1 VEDFL
6 VRALLGGVG
15 VALAAGPLGCI
26 MVWRR
31 MAYFG
36 AALSHSA
43 LLGVALGLLL
53 GTNVSLAV
61 LLFCLLLGLLLFLL
75 ERQRVLPRDTL
86 LGILAHASL
95 AVGLVVV
102 SFMEGLRIDLMGYLF
117 GDILA
122 VSVADLYLI
131 YGLSVGVLV
140 GLLFLWRPLLSVTV
154 NEDVAAVEGV
164 PVGPVRLAYT
174 LMIAVIVAV
183 GMKLV
188 GVLLIVSL
196 LIIPAAAARQ
206 LSPNPES
213 MAVLAALIGCLS
225 VLLGL
230 YGSLAWDVP
239 SGPFIVVV
247 ATVLFT
253 ATLAWPGRQRSTGAA
268 GE

>member
-1 VEDFL
+1 M
-6 VRALLGGVG
+6 VRAMLGGVG
-15 VALAAGPLGCI
+15 VAVAAGPLGCI

-53 GTNVSLAV
+53 GMNVSLAV
-61 LLFCLLLGLLLFLL
+61 LLFCVLLGVLLFLL

-122 VSVADLYLI
+122 VSAADLYLI
-131 YGLSVGVLV
+131 CGLSGGVLL

-154 NEDVAAVEGV
+154 NEDLAAVEGV
-164 PVGPVRLAYT
+164 AVEPVRLAYT
-174 LMIAVIVAV
+174 LMIAVIVAT

-196 LIIPAAAARQ
+196 LIIPAAAARH

-225 VLLGL
+225 VPLGL
-230 YGSLAWDVP
+230 YGSLVWDVP

-247 ATVLFT
+247 ATLLFT
-253 ATLAWPGRQRSTGAA
+253 ATLAWPGRQRSTGAS